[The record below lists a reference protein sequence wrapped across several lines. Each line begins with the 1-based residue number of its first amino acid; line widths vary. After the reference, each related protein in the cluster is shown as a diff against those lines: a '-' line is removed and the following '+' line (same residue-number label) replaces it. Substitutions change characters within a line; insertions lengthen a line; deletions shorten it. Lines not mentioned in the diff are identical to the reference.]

1 MQAKQRIVYFL
12 SHPIQYISPLLR
24 ELAKKTDL
32 IVYYY
37 SDASVRGGHDKDF
50 GIDVQWD
57 VDLLNGYEY
66 KFLKNY
72 SRRKSVNNNL
82 FDVFNPDVY
91 HVLIN
96 EKNAIFILNGWSYS
110 TDLMIVFFSK
120 CMGRKLWLRA
130 ENPLNQELKKS
141 RKTLFLKKIFLKNI
155 LFRLISKAL
164 YIGTESRKFFE
175 YYGLPLGKLVFTPYA
190 VDNDFFTLQSERL
203 QGREID
209 TRNRLLLSPQR
220 KIILFIGKYITKKNP
235 LDLLK
240 AFRMLEKHNYL
251 LVMVG
256 EGVLRPEM
264 EKYIAE
270 NHLDH
275 VVLTGFINQSVISD
289 YYSIAD
295 VFVMCSGIGE
305 TWGLAVNEAMNFGKP
320 VIVSDISGS
329 SGDLIKQ
336 GRNGFIFPAGDINKM
351 AEYIH
356 TILEDDALRSTA
368 AHYSREIIKEYSINH
383 IVENICEEIS
393 TNQIPD

>member
-1 MQAKQRIVYFL
+1 
-12 SHPIQYISPLLR
+12 
-24 ELAKKTDL
+24 
-32 IVYYY
+32 
-37 SDASVRGGHDKDF
+37 
-50 GIDVQWD
+50 
-57 VDLLNGYEY
+57 
-66 KFLKNY
+66 
-72 SRRKSVNNNL
+72 
-82 FDVFNPDVY
+82 
-91 HVLIN
+91 
-96 EKNAIFILNGWSYS
+96 
-110 TDLMIVFFSK
+110 
-120 CMGRKLWLRA
+120 
-130 ENPLNQELKKS
+130 
-141 RKTLFLKKIFLKNI
+141 
-155 LFRLISKAL
+155 
-164 YIGTESRKFFE
+164 
-175 YYGLPLGKLVFTPYA
+175 LPLGKLVFTPYA